1 MSFESF
7 PLAVGWELT
16 LACNLRCSHC
26 GSAAGAPRSRELT
39 VDEALTICDQLP
51 ALLVCE
57 VDFTGGEPLCHPAWE
72 RIAARLL
79 DLGIRTKLI
88 TNGALLGRDTAKRLR
103 DAGIGRVGVSIDGL
117 EATHD
122 RIRGHLGLFQHATA
136 GIQELLKLG
145 VPVTAITTVN
155 ELNVGEL
162 PMIRSLLGSIGVD
175 VWQFQPIFPLGRARE
190 FPEMALSHGA
200 YLQLGHF
207 ARCIVSVEEVQPLAL
222 PGDSFGY
229 FTELDTRRPPWGG
242 CSAGVALCGITSDG
256 RVKGCLSMPDHLVEG
271 DLRERDLWEIWFDA
285 GAFRYNRNFAT
296 DDLGPNCCA
305 CDRAAEC
312 RGGCSSMS
320 YGCTGLL
327 HNDPYCF
334 YGMRNEDGALRTR
347 GSVRPGRTANRRRN
361 EVTVQGG

>member
-1 MSFESF
+1 MSFEGF

-39 VDEALTICDQLP
+39 VEEALAICDQLP
-51 ALLVCE
+51 PLLVAE

-72 RIAARLL
+72 RIAEHLRELR
-79 DLGIRTKLI
+79 IRTKLI
-88 TNGALLGRDTAKRLR
+88 TNGVLLGPDTARRLR

-122 RIRGHLGLFQHATA
+122 RIRGRPGLFRHATA
-136 GIQELLKLG
+136 GIEELSKLG

-155 ELNVGEL
+155 ELNVAEL
-162 PMIRSLLGSIGVD
+162 TAIRRLLESLGVD
-175 VWQFQPIFPLGRARE
+175 VWQFQPMFNLGRARDR
-190 FPEMALSHGA
+190 PEMTLSQDA
-200 YLQLGHF
+200 YLQLGDF
-207 ARCIVSVEEVQPLAL
+207 ARDVVCRDDVRPLAL

-256 RVKGCLSMPDHLVEG
+256 RVKGCLSMPDDLVEG
-271 DLRERDLWEIWFDA
+271 DLRVRDLWDIWFDP
-285 GAFRYNRNFAT
+285 GAFRYNRSFT
-296 DDLGPNCCA
+296 TSDLGPNCRS
-305 CDRAAEC
+305 CDRAGDC

-334 YGMRNEDGALRTR
+334 HGIRTDDKSR
-347 GSVRPGRTANRRRN
+347 LHGSSPPRAVAG
-361 EVTVQGG
+361 